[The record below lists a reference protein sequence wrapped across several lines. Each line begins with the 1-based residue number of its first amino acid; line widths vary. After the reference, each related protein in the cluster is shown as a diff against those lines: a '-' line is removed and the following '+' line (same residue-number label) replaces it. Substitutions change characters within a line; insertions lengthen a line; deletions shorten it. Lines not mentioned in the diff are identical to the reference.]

1 MFVRF
6 YINNAVI
13 IIIITNALMSEPAAS
28 ATTLHPRSY
37 LHWDFTN
44 GTTTNRY
51 YNDEEKVAFSEET
64 ENAL

>member
-6 YINNAVI
+6 YINNVI
-13 IIIITNALMSEPAAS
+13 IFIITSALISEPAAS

-44 GTTTNRY
+44 RTTTNRY
-51 YNDEEKVAFSEET
+51 YNDEENVAFSEET